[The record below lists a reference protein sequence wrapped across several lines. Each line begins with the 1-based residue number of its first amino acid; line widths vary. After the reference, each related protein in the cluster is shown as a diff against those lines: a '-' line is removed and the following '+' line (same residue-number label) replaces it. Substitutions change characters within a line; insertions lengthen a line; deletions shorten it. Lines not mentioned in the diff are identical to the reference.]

1 LYNQTVDRPLSTIRW
16 HGDTLEQIRGFPDSA
31 RQDVGYQLER
41 VQQGLEPRDWKPMSV
56 VGPGVVEIRVHAQ
69 NEYRVLYLARRN
81 DVVHVLHAF
90 VKKTRQT
97 RKADIE
103 MARKRFRE
111 LSQPGGVK

>member
-1 LYNQTVDRPLSTIRW
+1 MDRPLSTIRW
-16 HGDTLEQIRGFPDSA
+16 HGNTLEQIRGFPPGAA

-56 VGPGVVEIRVHAQ
+56 VGPAVVEIRVHAQ

-111 LSQPGGVK
+111 LSQPGGFK